1 MQLIVKSVKF
11 VITNVKDPRCD
22 LNSLLV
28 ANEGPDHSDAYTDI
42 CQGVWS
48 QERTYE
54 NLTDIYD

>member
-28 ANEGPDHSDAYTDI
+28 ANEGPDHSDVILISARGF
-42 CQGVWS
+42 GVKK
-48 QERTYE
+48 E
-54 NLTDIYD
+54 LMKI